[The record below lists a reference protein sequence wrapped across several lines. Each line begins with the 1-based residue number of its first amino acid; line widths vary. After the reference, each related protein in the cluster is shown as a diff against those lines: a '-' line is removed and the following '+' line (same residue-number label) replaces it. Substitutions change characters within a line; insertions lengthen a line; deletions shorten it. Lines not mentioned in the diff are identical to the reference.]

1 MGFEWGWAEIDWIAV
16 VVAIVANMVLG
27 FVWYHKKV
35 LGGMWM
41 DDIGKTE
48 EEIRSGNMAMVM
60 GSMIVML
67 VVSTIALALI
77 IGNIGGG
84 LEEGLV
90 VGAIIGFGIAAAR
103 EIPHYTFAQAP
114 NRLALLNAANTG
126 LAVTLTGLIIG
137 AFNE

>member
-1 MGFEWGWAEIDWIAV
+1 MGFEWGWADVDWIAV
-16 VVAIVANMVLG
+16 VVAFVANMVLG

-35 LGGMWM
+35 LGGIWM
-41 DDIGKTE
+41 DDIGKTA
-48 EEIRSGNMAMVM
+48 EEIRSGNMAAVM
-60 GSMIVML
+60 GSMIVLML
-67 VVSTIALALI
+67 ISTITLALI

-114 NRLALLNAANTG
+114 NRLALLNAGNTG
-126 LAVTLTGLIIG
+126 VGITLSGLIIG
-137 AFNE
+137 AFNA